1 MRIARTALAL
11 ALLAVLPAAL
21 AAQSAAPQP
30 AAVPHAESREEPVSF
45 SPFQA
50 IRGYLEAARASDW
63 EQAAA
68 YLDLSELP
76 EAERAVAGPELA
88 RELKIVLDRYLWIDL
103 DQPSR
108 VPSGQVDD
116 GLPPTLDRLG
126 AIPMSAG
133 HVDVLL
139 ERTPGPSGERWL
151 IAAATVREIPR
162 LWDEH
167 GYTRLVR
174 WLPPSFFDI
183 RFLEVQL
190 WQWLALPLVLLL
202 AVLAAFASW
211 AVLRPL
217 VLRLAHLTST
227 HVDDRLILAAGPP
240 FRLLLALA
248 AAAILLGRLG
258 LAAPVALAVRYLL
271 RGAFL
276 LTVTWLGLRLI
287 DVTANLLA
295 ERATGERR
303 KAALSMVPLIQ
314 RVTKFIF
321 LAIAFI
327 VVLQNLGVEVTGL
340 VAGIGVAGAA
350 FALAAQKSIEHVF
363 GGVSLVLDQ
372 PIRVGDFCQ
381 FGTRQGTVEAV
392 GLRSTTIR
400 TLDRTVVTVPN
411 AQFSNEQIENFGVR
425 DSIRLYTVIKL
436 RYETMPDQMR
446 SLLAELRALLATHPK
461 VDQQDIRVRLI
472 GFGEHSLD
480 VELFAYV
487 RTTEWVEFLAI
498 REEIYLR
505 IMELVAAAGTSF
517 AFPSRTAYL
526 ARDHGIDAERS
537 ATAARAGAAQRE
549 RPPDPTGPR

>member
-1 MRIARTALAL
+1 MRIARVALGTLVLIGLAL
-11 ALLAVLPAAL
+11 AAG
-21 AAQSAAPQP
+21 AQSPRAVPAAAPQTGP
-30 AAVPHAESREEPVSF
+30 AEEPASF

-50 IRGYLEAARASDW
+50 IRGYIEAARAADW
-63 EQAAA
+63 ESAAA

-76 EAERAVAGPELA
+76 EPERAAAGPALA
-88 RELKIVLDRYLWIDL
+88 RQLKIVLDRFLWIDL
-103 DQPSR
+103 ELTSR
-108 VPSGQVDD
+108 LPGGAVDD
-116 GLPPTLDRLG
+116 GLPPALERLG
-126 AIPMSAG
+126 AIPTSAG

-139 ERTPGPSGERWL
+139 ERTPDPAGGRWL

-174 WLPPSFFDI
+174 WLPAPFFDL

-202 AVLAAFASW
+202 AVLVALASW

-217 VLRLAHLTST
+217 ALRLT
-227 HVDDRLILAAGPP
+227 HRTATPIDDRLIVAVGPP
-240 FRLLLALA
+240 FRLLLAVLA
-248 AAAILLGRLG
+248 ARVLFGRLG
-258 LAAPVALAVRYLL
+258 LAAPAARAVHYVLLAT
-271 RGAFL
+271 FL
-276 LTVTWLGLRLI
+276 LSVTWLGLRLI

-314 RVTKFIF
+314 RVTKLVF
-321 LAIAFI
+321 LVIALI

-340 VAGIGVAGAA
+340 VAGLGLAGAA

-400 TLDRTVVTVPN
+400 TLDRTLVTVPN
-411 AQFSNEQIENFGVR
+411 AQFSSEQIENFGVR
-425 DSIRLYTVIKL
+425 DRIRLYTVIGL
-436 RYETMPDQMR
+436 RYETRPDQMR
-446 SLLAELRALLATHPK
+446 SLLAELRALLASHPL
-461 VDQQDIRVRLI
+461 VDPSDIRVRLI

-505 IMELVAAAGTSF
+505 VMELVAAAGTSF

-526 ARDHGIDAERS
+526 ARDHGIDAER
-537 ATAARAGAAQRE
+537 AAAAERAGAALR
-549 RPPDPTGPR
+549 DPAPGPTAAD

>member
-1 MRIARTALAL
+1 MRIARTALTL

-21 AAQSAAPQP
+21 AAQSAPPQP
-30 AAVPHAESREEPVSF
+30 AAVPQAEPREEPVSF

-76 EAERAVAGPELA
+76 EAERAAAGPELA

-116 GLPPTLDRLG
+116 GLPPTFDRLG

-217 VLRLAHLTST
+217 VLRLAHLTPT
-227 HVDDRLILAAGPP
+227 PIDDRLIVAVGPP
-240 FRLLLALA
+240 FRLLLAVLVA
-248 AAAILLGRLG
+248 GILFGRLG
-258 LAAPVALAVRYLL
+258 LAAPAARAVRYVLL
-271 RGAFL
+271 ATFL
-276 LTVTWLGLRLI
+276 LSVTWLGLRLI

-314 RVTKFIF
+314 RVTKFVF
-321 LAIAFI
+321 LVIAFI
-327 VVLQNLGVEVTGL
+327 VVLQNLGIEVTGL

-487 RTTEWVEFLAI
+487 RTTEWVEFLSV

-526 ARDHGIDAERS
+526 ARDHGIDAER
-537 ATAARAGAAQRE
+537 AAAAARAGVALR
-549 RPPDPTGPR
+549 